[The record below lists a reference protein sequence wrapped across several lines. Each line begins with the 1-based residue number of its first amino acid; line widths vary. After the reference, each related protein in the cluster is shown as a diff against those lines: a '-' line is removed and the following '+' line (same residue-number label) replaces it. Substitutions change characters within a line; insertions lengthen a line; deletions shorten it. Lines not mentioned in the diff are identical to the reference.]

1 MEDCSSKIP
10 PVESASLVLSNGE
23 ELNCPFLLN
32 VFYRF
37 NRHNKMHFYQQFFL
51 HTNKS
56 YYNGGTAAGSS
67 SSSSS
72 TDAFHGQQM
81 MHIYTWL
88 DISLR
93 ELFDL
98 VSGAA
103 VGLSDSSSTR
113 TSRDFVLDFC
123 SVGLDRNGNYCMR
136 QVGAVFLDHP
146 PLYDNVFTAIIYHLH
161 TERCH

>member
-1 MEDCSSKIP
+1 MEEDDGSPSKIP
-10 PVESASLVLSNGE
+10 PAESTSLVHSDEDELS
-23 ELNCPFLLN
+23 CPFLLN

-37 NRHNKMHFYQQFFL
+37 NRHNKLHFYQQFFL

-56 YYNGGTAAGSS
+56 YYNGGAAAAVSTSS

-72 TDAFHGQQM
+72 TDAFRGQQM

-98 VSGAA
+98 VSGA
-103 VGLSDSSSTR
+103 VLSDNNSSR
-113 TSRDFVLDFC
+113 HSRNDVAPREFVLNFC

-136 QVGAVFLDHP
+136 QVGAMTAADHQ
-146 PLYDNVFTAIIYHLH
+146 LLH
-161 TERCH
+161 MIS

>member
-1 MEDCSSKIP
+1 MEDKVSSSKIP
-10 PVESASLVLSNGE
+10 PVESASLVHSNEE
-23 ELNCPFLLN
+23 ELSCPFLLN

-67 SSSSS
+67 SSSS

-98 VSGAA
+98 VS
-103 VGLSDSSSTR
+103 DSSSTR
-113 TSRDFVLDFC
+113 TPRDFVLDFC

-146 PLYDNVFTAIIYHLH
+146 PLYDNVFTAIIYLLH
-161 TERCH
+161 NERCH

>member
-1 MEDCSSKIP
+1 MYQWKIVP
-10 PVESASLVLSNGE
+10 PRSPVESASLVHSNEE
-23 ELNCPFLLN
+23 ELSCPFLLN

-67 SSSSS
+67 SSSS

-98 VSGAA
+98 VS
-103 VGLSDSSSTR
+103 DSSSTR
-113 TSRDFVLDFC
+113 TPRDFV
-123 SVGLDRNGNYCMR
+123 
-136 QVGAVFLDHP
+136 VGAVFLAHP
-146 PLYDNVFTAIIYHLH
+146 PLYVFTAIIYLLH